1 VHVNPTKPA
10 GGLPAAIAALLL
22 CCGPIAAQVTSLPV
36 SDETALAGR
45 CQALLGAHADIPD
58 APTVVTA
65 ATLVAASAELP
76 AYCQVLGTI
85 KPNIGIEL
93 RLPASSWNRKFME
106 YGRGGYCRT
115 ITMGD
120 CDTPLRKGYACVI
133 TDHGHQSTEPDDIW
147 AHDNLQAQV
156 DCGFRGTHV
165 AAVAGKALTEFFYH
179 RPPTHSFYM
188 GCSTGG
194 RLGMVEAQRFPW
206 DFDGIIAGAAPI
218 TKSATGLSLMWNALA
233 PLNSQGRQILAP
245 ADVRL
250 LAAAVTAQCDSDDGL
265 ADDIVGAPLQC
276 RFDPATLLCSTQR
289 PVDCFNAAQV
299 AAVRKFYQGP
309 VISNGTHLYE
319 GSVLPGSE
327 LNWIGSYVA
336 QTDQRSYVYTSMN
349 DLFRNIND
357 PGRGANWQI
366 TDFNWEQDYKQ
377 LGIMEA
383 LNSGANPDLRKF
395 KEAGGKLIVFHGLAD
410 ELVTPGNMID
420 FYKTV
425 QRTMGGYTATADFFR
440 LFLVPGMNHCSGG
453 TGATVIDY
461 LAALEAWV
469 ERGQA
474 PDKLIGA
481 HLKASAAKGN
491 ESALPRAPT
500 DIQFTRPHYAYPER
514 AQYQGSGNP
523 SDAANFKAVQ

>member
-1 VHVNPTKPA
+1 V
-10 GGLPAAIAALLL
+10 LL
-22 CCGPIAAQVTSLPV
+22 CCGPIAAQAQSA
-36 SDETALAGR
+36 SASGAAGLATR
-45 CQALLGAHADIPD
+45 CQALLGMHADILN
-58 APTVVTA
+58 APTTVTA

-76 AYCQVLGTI
+76 AYCQVQGTI
-85 KPNIGIEL
+85 KPDIGVEL

-115 ITMGD
+115 ISMGD

-133 TDHGHQSTEPDDIW
+133 TDHGHHSTEPDDIW

-165 AAVAGKALTEFFYH
+165 AAVAGKALTELFYQQ
-179 RPPTHSFYM
+179 PPAHSFYM

-194 RLGMVEAQRFPW
+194 RLGLVEAQRFPW

-218 TKSATGLSLMWNALA
+218 TKSGTSLGLMWNALA
-233 PLNSQGRQILAP
+233 PLNSLGQQILAP

-250 LAAAVTAQCDSDDGL
+250 LAAAVTAKCDGDDGIV
-265 ADDIVGAPLQC
+265 DGIVGAPLQC
-276 RFDPATLLCSTQR
+276 RFDPASLLCSTQQS
-289 PVDCFNAAQV
+289 VNCLVAAQV

-309 VISNGTHLYE
+309 VIGNGQRLYE

-327 LNWIGSYVA
+327 LNWLGSYVA
-336 QTDQRSYVYTSMN
+336 QNDQRSTIHSSMN

-395 KEAGGKLIVFHGLAD
+395 KAAGGKLIVFHGLAD
-410 ELVTPGNMID
+410 ELVTPANMID
-420 FYKTV
+420 FYETV
-425 QRTMGGYTATADFFR
+425 QRTMGSRAATVDFFR

-453 TGATVIDY
+453 AGATVIDY
-461 LAALEAWV
+461 IAALEAWV
-469 ERGQA
+469 EQGKPPEQ
-474 PDKLIGA
+474 LLGA
-481 HLKASAAKGN
+481 HLRASAPRGD
-491 ESALPRAPT
+491 ESMLPRSPA
-500 DIQFTRPHYAYPER
+500 DILFTRPHYAYPHR
-514 AQYQGSGNP
+514 AQYRGSGDPN
-523 SDAANFKAVQ
+523 DAANFKAVQ